1 MKRKFILVLSFL
13 MFVSTSLTGFTN
25 ADKFSN
31 MTINESTS
39 KEIQQVA
46 IGYFSNFLEVQKRLE
61 MVENQYISQSSNLK
75 EYVNLHS
82 KLSIELYE
90 KTVGQIDWYSVKV
103 KINSINKDKDIIRV
117 DLDNIVELKYKNT
130 DFDSSYI
137 ENHILYLT
145 DLNNELKIVDDIFD
159 PTVKASLIEEEIN
172 TSLKTFKNTI
182 NNKNIENK
190 IKDLNNKIDNLDNYI
205 LSNKP
210 EKNIDEVT
218 KNSETLSNI
227 PMARVTYDPWKAA
240 NWALDNVY
248 STPDYGADCTNFVS
262 KAIRQGGLPTDSVWY
277 LHSNAWIRV
286 IELRNWL
293 LNKGY
298 ATQYRNIT
306 YARVGD
312 LVQYY
317 SPSYGNWRHSVIVT
331 GKDNWSDY
339 PYVSAHSS
347 PKKNILSS
355 YYYPNGSFT
364 DFRVL
369 DVYGKK

>member
-1 MKRKFILVLSFL
+1 MKIKAL
-13 MFVSTSLTGFTN
+13 N
-25 ADKFSN
+25 
-31 MTINESTS
+31 
-39 KEIQQVA
+39 
-46 IGYFSNFLEVQKRLE
+46 
-61 MVENQYISQSSNLK
+61 
-75 EYVNLHS
+75 
-82 KLSIELYE
+82 
-90 KTVGQIDWYSVKV
+90 SV
-103 KINSINKDKDIIRV
+103 
-117 DLDNIVELKYKNT
+117 
-130 DFDSSYI
+130 SSYI

-369 DVYGKK
+369 DVYGKN